1 MEQIIK
7 LTGRI
12 AEVMPVVEGISER
25 TGNPWKSQE
34 YLFEYFAWSGAR
46 FANRMV
52 ARVFGEDD
60 IAKFNLKQG
69 EEVTLTIRFD
79 ANKSKDGTR
88 WFNEIRINNVERP
101 QAANVPA
108 AAQQSVAQ
116 PIAPQT
122 VENGGS
128 PLTDYMNQQI
138 EAPQAAKPA
147 EPNNN
152 PPGFERPVTSPENGK
167 DDDLPF

>member
-1 MEQIIK
+1 MEQIVK

-12 AEVMPVVEGISER
+12 AEVMPVVSGVSDR
-25 TGNPWKSQE
+25 TGNAWKSQE
-34 YLFEYFAWSGAR
+34 YLFEYFAWSGAKY
-46 FANRMV
+46 ANRMV

-79 ANKSKDGTR
+79 ANKSKDGSR
-88 WFNEIRINNVERP
+88 WFNEIRISNVERAAAAQQPAQTQNAAP
-101 QAANVPA
+101 QAANAPA

-122 VENGGS
+122 AA
-128 PLTDYMNQQI
+128 NQAGD
-138 EAPQAAKPA
+138 E
-147 EPNNN
+147 
-152 PPGFERPVTSPENGK
+152 
-167 DDDLPF
+167 DLPF

>member
-52 ARVFGEDD
+52 ARVFGEED

-69 EEVTLTIRFD
+69 EEVTITVRFD

-88 WFNEIRINNVERP
+88 WFNEIRINNVER
-101 QAANVPA
+101 AA
-108 AAQQSVAQ
+108 AAQQPAQ
-116 PIAPQT
+116 P
-122 VENGGS
+122 
-128 PLTDYMNQQI
+128 QI

-147 EPNNN
+147 EPTNY
-152 PPGFERPVTSPENGK
+152 PPGFERPVTSPENGANQEGG
-167 DDDLPF
+167 DNDDLPF

>member
-52 ARVFGEDD
+52 ARVFGEED

-101 QAANVPA
+101 QAAQST
-108 AAQQSVAQ
+108 QQPAQ
-116 PIAPQT
+116 P
-122 VENGGS
+122 
-128 PLTDYMNQQI
+128 QI
-138 EAPQAAKPA
+138 ESPQAANAPQ
-147 EPNNN
+147 PNNN
-152 PPGFERPVTSPENGK
+152 PPGFERPATSPENG
-167 DDDLPF
+167 DNDDLPF

>member
-12 AEVMPVVEGISER
+12 AEVMPVASGVSDR
-25 TGNPWKSQE
+25 TGNHWKSQE

-46 FANRMV
+46 YANRLV

-79 ANKSKDGTR
+79 ANKSKDGSR
-88 WFNEIRINNVERP
+88 WFNEIRINNVERS
-101 QAANVPA
+101 QGT
-108 AAQQSVAQ
+108 QSTQLPAQ
-116 PIAPQT
+116 P
-122 VENGGS
+122 
-128 PLTDYMNQQI
+128 QI
-138 EAPQAAKPA
+138 EAPQAANAPQ
-147 EPNNN
+147 PNNN
-152 PPGFERPVTSPENGK
+152 PPGFERPATSPENGTNQEGGK

>member
-79 ANKSKDGTR
+79 ANKSKDGSR
-88 WFNEIRINNVERP
+88 WFNEIRISNVER
-101 QAANVPA
+101 AATTQP
-108 AAQQSVAQ
+108 VAQ
-116 PIAPQT
+116 PIIQPAQAP
-122 VENGGS
+122 N
-128 PLTDYMNQQI
+128 
-138 EAPQAAKPA
+138 EAPQAANAPQ
-147 EPNNN
+147 PNNN
-152 PPGFERPVTSPENGK
+152 PPGFERPATSPENG
-167 DDDLPF
+167 DNDDLPF

>member
-34 YLFEYFAWSGAR
+34 YLFEYFAWSGAKY
-46 FANRMV
+46 ANRLV

-79 ANKSKDGTR
+79 ANKSKDGSR

-101 QAANVPA
+101 QAAQHP
-108 AAQQSVAQ
+108 AQ
-116 PIAPQT
+116 P
-122 VENGGS
+122 
-128 PLTDYMNQQI
+128 QI
-138 EAPQAAKPA
+138 EAPQAAKST
-147 EPNNN
+147 EPLNN
-152 PPGFERPVTSPENGK
+152 PPGFERPATSPENGK

>member
-12 AEVMPVVEGISER
+12 AEVMPVASGVSDR
-25 TGNPWKSQE
+25 TGNAWKSQE

-46 FANRMV
+46 YANRLV

-79 ANKSKDGTR
+79 ANKSKDGSR

-101 QAANVPA
+101 QG
-108 AAQQSVAQ
+108 AQQPAQ
-116 PIAPQT
+116 PQ
-122 VENGGS
+122 N
-128 PLTDYMNQQI
+128 

>member
-12 AEVMPVVEGISER
+12 AEVMPVVSGVSDR
-25 TGNPWKSQE
+25 TGNAWKSQE
-34 YLFEYFAWSGAR
+34 YLFEYFAWSGAKY
-46 FANRMV
+46 ANRFV

-79 ANKSKDGTR
+79 ANKSKDGSR

-101 QAANVPA
+101 QAAQQHAQPQNA
-108 AAQQSVAQ
+108 APQATNAPVAAKQSVAQ

-122 VENGGS
+122 A
-128 PLTDYMNQQI
+128 TNQAGD
-138 EAPQAAKPA
+138 E
-147 EPNNN
+147 
-152 PPGFERPVTSPENGK
+152 
-167 DDDLPF
+167 DLPF

>member
-12 AEVMPVVEGISER
+12 AEVMPVASGVSDR
-25 TGNPWKSQE
+25 TGNAWKSQE

-46 FANRMV
+46 YANRLV

-79 ANKSKDGTR
+79 ANKSKDGSR

-101 QAANVPA
+101 QAA
-108 AAQQSVAQ
+108 QQPAQ
-116 PIAPQT
+116 PQNA
-122 VENGGS
+122 
-128 PLTDYMNQQI
+128 
-138 EAPQAAKPA
+138 APQATKPA
-147 EPNNN
+147 EPNNY
-152 PPGFERPVTSPENGK
+152 PPGFERPATGDGNGD

>member
-12 AEVMPVVEGISER
+12 AEVMPVVSGVSDR
-25 TGNPWKSQE
+25 TGNAWKSQE
-34 YLFEYFAWSGAR
+34 YLFEYFAWSGAKY
-46 FANRMV
+46 ANRLL

-69 EEVTLTIRFD
+69 EEVTLTVRLD
-79 ANKSKDGTR
+79 ANKSKDGSR
-88 WFNEIRINNVERP
+88 WFNEIRISNVERAAAAQLPAQPQIEAP
-101 QAANVPA
+101 QAANAPA

-122 VENGGS
+122 
-128 PLTDYMNQQI
+128 
-138 EAPQAAKPA
+138 AANKA
-147 EPNNN
+147 GDE
-152 PPGFERPVTSPENGK
+152 
-167 DDDLPF
+167 DLPF

>member
-12 AEVMPVVEGISER
+12 AEVMPVASGVSDR
-25 TGNPWKSQE
+25 TGNAWKSQE
-34 YLFEYFAWSGAR
+34 YLFEYFAWSGAKY
-46 FANRMV
+46 ANRLV

-60 IAKFNLKQG
+60 IVKFNLKQG

-88 WFNEIRINNVERP
+88 WFNEIRINNVERTQSTQLPAQPQIEAP
-101 QAANVPA
+101 QAANAPA
-108 AAQQSVAQ
+108 AAQQSVSQ

-122 VENGGS
+122 A
-128 PLTDYMNQQI
+128 TNQAGD
-138 EAPQAAKPA
+138 E
-147 EPNNN
+147 
-152 PPGFERPVTSPENGK
+152 
-167 DDDLPF
+167 DLPF

>member
-1 MEQIIK
+1 MEQIVK
-7 LTGRI
+7 LVGRI
-12 AEVMPVVEGISER
+12 AEVMPVVSGISER

-34 YLFEYFAWSGAR
+34 YLFEYFSWSGAKY
-46 FANRMV
+46 ANRMV

-79 ANKSKDGTR
+79 ANKSKDGSR

-101 QAANVPA
+101 QT
-108 AAQQSVAQ
+108 AQQPAQ
-116 PIAPQT
+116 P
-122 VENGGS
+122 
-128 PLTDYMNQQI
+128 QI

-147 EPNNN
+147 EPNNY
-152 PPGFERPVTSPENGK
+152 PPGFERPATSPENGANQEGGK

>member
-34 YLFEYFAWSGAR
+34 YLFEYFAWSGAKY
-46 FANRMV
+46 ANRMV
-52 ARVFGEDD
+52 VRVFGEDD

-79 ANKSKDGTR
+79 ANKSKDGSR
-88 WFNEIRINNVERP
+88 WFNEIRISNVERA
-101 QAANVPA
+101 Q
-108 AAQQSVAQ
+108 AAQQPAQ
-116 PIAPQT
+116 APK
-122 VENGGS
+122 
-128 PLTDYMNQQI
+128 

-152 PPGFERPVTSPENGK
+152 PPGFERPATGDGNG
-167 DDDLPF
+167 DNDDLPF

>member
-12 AEVMPVVEGISER
+12 AEVMPVVSGVSDR
-25 TGNPWKSQE
+25 TGNAWKSQE

-101 QAANVPA
+101 QAAQST
-108 AAQQSVAQ
+108 QQPAQ
-116 PIAPQT
+116 P
-122 VENGGS
+122 
-128 PLTDYMNQQI
+128 QI

-152 PPGFERPVTSPENGK
+152 PPGFERPATSPENG
-167 DDDLPF
+167 DNDDLPF

>member
-1 MEQIIK
+1 MEQIVK

-12 AEVMPVVEGISER
+12 AEVMPVVSGISDR

-34 YLFEYFAWSGAR
+34 YLFEYFAWSGAKY
-46 FANRMV
+46 ANRMV

-60 IAKFNLKQG
+60 IAKYNLKQG

-79 ANKSKDGTR
+79 ANKSKDGSR

-101 QAANVPA
+101 QGTQQPAQAAQQAPQTTNAPA

-122 VENGGS
+122 AV
-128 PLTDYMNQQI
+128 NQDD
-138 EAPQAAKPA
+138 
-147 EPNNN
+147 N
-152 PPGFERPVTSPENGK
+152 
-167 DDDLPF
+167 DDLPF